1 MGILFAGFFLLLAL
15 SAFGVGKPN
24 KDCLSRD
31 MTTTING
38 YFLTT
43 VFMTHF
49 IQYLSSDMYNTVD
62 LAYIFINR
70 KLGQLIVAL
79 FLFYSGY
86 GVMESMKHKESY
98 IKTFPLKRILTL
110 VVDFEI
116 AAVIYLIVSC
126 ATGQPPTVRYA
137 IEAFFAWESLGNSN
151 WYVFAIMYLYI
162 ATYLSFR
169 FIPSRF
175 TPKKLT
181 PEIGRWISIALIF
194 AFTVFYMWFME
205 RHKGGWWYD
214 TVLCYTAGMIFS
226 CFAEKFRRTFCT
238 KALKRYVLTCSILF
252 IAFAITYHFR
262 SKSVWCFELLSI
274 LFALLFVFATVKM
287 KASNPLYSYLGKNLF
302 CYYIYQR
309 IPMILFKDTLGTYN
323 IYLYFLVCVVITI
336 GICSLMIPL
345 YGKIHKQLNQI
356 TKGLSC

>member
-1 MGILFAGFFLLLAL
+1 MGILFGGFLLLLLL

-24 KDCLSRD
+24 TDCLSRD

-49 IQYLSSDMYNTVD
+49 IQYLSADMYNAVD
-62 LAYIFINR
+62 WAYIYTNR
-70 KLGQLIVAL
+70 ALGQLIVAL

-86 GVMESMKHKESY
+86 GVMESLKHKEGY

-151 WYVFAIMYLYI
+151 WYVFAILYLYI
-162 ATYLSFR
+162 ATYFSFR
-169 FIPSRF
+169 FIPSR
-175 TPKKLT
+175 LT
-181 PEIGRWISIALIF
+181 RGRGISIALVF
-194 AFTVFYMWFME
+194 LFSVFYMWFME

-226 CFAEKFRRTFCT
+226 CFADRFRHIFCT
-238 KALKRYVLTCSILF
+238 KNRKWYAVACLSLLV
-252 IAFAITYHFR
+252 AFAVTYHFR

-274 LFALLFVFATVKM
+274 LFALLFVFATVRM
-287 KASNPLYSYLGKNLF
+287 KASSPLYSYLGKNLF

-309 IPMILFKDTLGTYN
+309 IPMIIFKDTLGTYN

-336 GICSLMIPL
+336 AICQLMIPL
-345 YGKIHKQLNQI
+345 YGKIHKQFDKI
-356 TKGLSC
+356 TKGLSL